1 MLKENFN
8 DLIAFLM
15 VARERSFTKAAAQ
28 LGVSQSALSH
38 AIRGLEERLA
48 LRLLTRTT
56 RSVAPTEAGERLL
69 NSIGPRLAEIES
81 ELNAL
86 GEMRDRPA
94 GNIRITAGEHAVDAV
109 LWPVLRTF
117 LVDYPDINVEI
128 TVDNSL
134 TDIVAGRFDAGIRLG
149 EQVAKD
155 MVAVRIGP
163 AMRMVPVASPDY
175 FARYGLPATPQ
186 ALQNHRCINMRL
198 PTLGGLYAWEFARD
212 GREIKVRVE
221 GQLTFNSLRQRI
233 DAAQLGLG
241 IAFVPEDTVAE
252 PLAERYAPDSHWLP
266 EQPAAA
272 ARVQAWL
279 SKAAGE
285 VRYGPASCRLIAQ
298 FAVPEDYQA
307 ARAVSDRFLPQM
319 EQHLSERDYL
329 ATEQPTIADLACHSY
344 VAVAAEGGISLAPYP
359 AIRRWAARIVALP
372 GFFAMPAL
380 PEPAAS

>member
-1 MLKENFN
+1 MSSIHKSTRDGALTFLFGAGMLKENFN

-163 AMRMVPVASPDY
+163 DMRMVPVASLTISPVT
-175 FARYGLPATPQ
+175 ASPLRRKRCKTIAASTCACPPSAGCTPGNLPAMTG
-186 ALQNHRCINMRL
+186 RL
-198 PTLGGLYAWEFARD
+198 KCGWRG
-212 GREIKVRVE
+212 
-221 GQLTFNSLRQRI
+221 N
-233 DAAQLGLG
+233 
-241 IAFVPEDTVAE
+241 
-252 PLAERYAPDSHWLP
+252 
-266 EQPAAA
+266 
-272 ARVQAWL
+272 
-279 SKAAGE
+279 
-285 VRYGPASCRLIAQ
+285 
-298 FAVPEDYQA
+298 
-307 ARAVSDRFLPQM
+307 
-319 EQHLSERDYL
+319 
-329 ATEQPTIADLACHSY
+329 
-344 VAVAAEGGISLAPYP
+344 
-359 AIRRWAARIVALP
+359 
-372 GFFAMPAL
+372 
-380 PEPAAS
+380 